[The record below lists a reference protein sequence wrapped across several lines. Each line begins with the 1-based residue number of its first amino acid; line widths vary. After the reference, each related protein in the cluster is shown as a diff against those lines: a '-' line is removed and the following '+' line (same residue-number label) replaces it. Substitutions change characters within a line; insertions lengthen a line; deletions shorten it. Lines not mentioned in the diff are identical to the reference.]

1 MPASAPRHAL
11 GDHHVGPRYVV
22 DLRDQPPDQF
32 DDFSTKDWSALSW
45 RDVGRPYRVEKWSRD
60 KRDYER
66 THGEPLPV
74 LEGWKKFNENFHK
87 FFVTDVPEAG
97 ARARGELAQALKS
110 FDVHGAREAVE
121 EMLHLLIWNRI
132 HRVEDAVWDPRGKRA
147 LFEGLDVKNPRILFL
162 GAADEIGRAHV

>member
-74 LEGWKKFNENFHK
+74 LERSEEH
-87 FFVTDVPEAG
+87 TS
-97 ARARGELAQALKS
+97 ELS
-110 FDVHGAREAVE
+110 HT
-121 EMLHLLIWNRI
+121 
-132 HRVEDAVWDPRGKRA
+132 
-147 LFEGLDVKNPRILFL
+147 
-162 GAADEIGRAHV
+162 